1 MQRRRFTGEFKAEA
15 VRQALLPGVSKAQVA
30 QDMGIHSNMLRKW
43 IRLAQGDSHP
53 KLVKATESAVELARE
68 NQRLQKELARVK
80 MERDILKK
88 ATVGSTDR
96 RNRGCQFIRWSM
108 KSQRFPRALVEA
120 PRDLV

>member
-15 VRQALLPGVSKAQVA
+15 VRQALLPGVSKAQ
-30 QDMGIHSNMLRKW
+30 DLGIHSNMLRKW

-88 ATVGSTDR
+88 ATAYFAKEST
-96 RNRGCQFIRWSM
+96 
-108 KSQRFPRALVEA
+108 
-120 PRDLV
+120 